1 MKRKQFLAGGAGG
14 LVLLWLQGCG
24 GGGDDAGT
32 GNGGFP
38 PILTSCG
45 ADGASIS
52 GNHFHAVVVAVS
64 DLTSTTNKV
73 YSIQGAADHDHQ
85 ITLTV
90 AQLQTLKGGASV
102 TVNSTTTTTTAFGAH
117 AHQVLITCV

>member
-1 MKRKQFLAGGAGG
+1 MKRKQFLAGAAGG
-14 LVLLWLQGCG
+14 SLLLWLQGCG
-24 GGGDDAGT
+24 GGDGAGN

-38 PILTSCG
+38 PNLTSCG

-52 GNHFHAVVVAVS
+52 SNHFHAVVIAVA
-64 DLTSTTNKV
+64 DLSSSTNKV
-73 YSIQGAADHDHQ
+73 YGIQGAADHDHQ

-117 AHQVLITCV
+117 AHQVLVTCV

>member
-1 MKRKQFLAGGAGG
+1 MKRKQFLAGAAGG
-14 LVLLWLQGCG
+14 TVLLWLQAC
-24 GGGDDAGT
+24 GGGDDAGS
-32 GNGGFP
+32 GNGGLP
-38 PILTSCG
+38 PNLTSCG

-52 GNHFHAVVVAVS
+52 NNHFHAVTIAVA
-64 DLTSTTNKV
+64 DLSSTTNKV
-73 YSIQGAADHDHQ
+73 YSIQGASDHDHQ

-117 AHQVLITCV
+117 AHQVLVTCV

>member
-1 MKRKQFLAGGAGG
+1 MKRKQFLAGAAGG
-14 LVLLWLQGCG
+14 SLLLWLQAC
-24 GGGDDAGT
+24 GGGDDAGN
-32 GNGGFP
+32 GNGGLP
-38 PILTSCG
+38 PNLTSCG

-52 GNHFHAVVVAVS
+52 SNHFHAVTIAVA
-64 DLTSTTNKV
+64 DLSSSTNKV